1 MRMETMQDLLE
12 KVQEFAFHDF
22 NKEEAKKLFGWDVTD
37 FLVNSSKED
46 ETHILLI
53 FENNFMLFIKYF
65 LNLDPSQTDDTCE
78 FILGLKTDIT
88 SRIKYSINYGN
99 YIHGQ
104 GYIRFRVADTKNR
117 MVQMML
123 EEFYVPAIKNVYK
136 PIIERFKGFYGKDFF
151 GVEADS
157 NGGQIYYAP
166 IRTMSEHKG
175 ARLGEVIGRL
185 TELDLLLKD
194 PNIRQDLAKVDFQL
208 SLLPSMMG
216 SGI

>member
-1 MRMETMQDLLE
+1 METMQDLLE
-12 KVQEFAFHDF
+12 KVQEFTFHDF

-37 FLVNSSKED
+37 FLVNSSKDD

-53 FENNFMLFIKYF
+53 FDNNFMLFIKYF

-136 PIIERFKGFYGKDFF
+136 PIIARFKGFYGKDFF

-175 ARLGEVIGRL
+175 ARLGDVIGRL

-216 SGI
+216 SGL

>member
-37 FLVNSSKED
+37 FLVNNSKDD
-46 ETHILLI
+46 EAHILI
-53 FENNFMLFIKYF
+53 MFENKLVLFIKYF

-78 FILGLKTDIT
+78 FILALKTDIT

-216 SGI
+216 SGL

>member
-1 MRMETMQDLLE
+1 METMQDLLE
-12 KVQEFAFHDF
+12 KVQEFTFHDF

-37 FLVNSSKED
+37 FLVNSSKDD

-53 FENNFMLFIKYF
+53 FDNNFMLFIKYF

-123 EEFYVPAIKNVYK
+123 EEFYIPAIKNVYK

-175 ARLGEVIGRL
+175 ARLGDVIGRL

-216 SGI
+216 SGL

>member
-22 NKEEAKKLFGWDVTD
+22 NKDEAKKLFGWDVTD

-88 SRIKYSINYGN
+88 SRVKYSINYGN

-104 GYIRFRVADTKNR
+104 GYIRFRVADSKNR

-123 EEFYVPAIKNVYK
+123 DEFYVPAIKNVYK

-216 SGI
+216 SGL

>member
-22 NKEEAKKLFGWDVTD
+22 NKDEAKKLFGWDVTD

-88 SRIKYSINYGN
+88 SRVKYSINYGN

-216 SGI
+216 SGL

>member
-1 MRMETMQDLLE
+1 METMQDLLE

-37 FLVNSSKED
+37 FLVNSSKDD
-46 ETHILLI
+46 ETQILI
-53 FENNFMLFIKYF
+53 MFENKFMLFIKYF
-65 LNLDPSQTDDTCE
+65 LNLDPSETDDTCE
-78 FILGLKTDIT
+78 LILGLKTDLT

-123 EEFYVPAIKNVYK
+123 EEFFVPAIKNVYK
-136 PIIERFKGFYGKDFF
+136 PIIDKFKGFYGKDFF

-166 IRTMSEHKG
+166 IRNMSEHKG
-175 ARLGEVIGRL
+175 ARLGDVIGRL
-185 TELDLLLKD
+185 TELELLLKD
-194 PNIRQDLAKVDFQL
+194 PHIRQDLAKVDLQL
-208 SLLPSMMG
+208 SLLPSMMD
-216 SGI
+216 SGL

>member
-37 FLVNSSKED
+37 FLVNSSKDD
-46 ETHILLI
+46 ETQILI
-53 FENNFMLFIKYF
+53 MFENKFMLFIKYF
-65 LNLDPSQTDDTCE
+65 LNLDPSETDDTCE
-78 FILGLKTDIT
+78 LILGLKTDLT

-123 EEFYVPAIKNVYK
+123 EEFFVPAIKNVYK
-136 PIIERFKGFYGKDFF
+136 PIIDKFKGFYGKDFF

-166 IRTMSEHKG
+166 IRNMSEHKG
-175 ARLGEVIGRL
+175 ARLGDVIGRL
-185 TELDLLLKD
+185 TELELLLKD
-194 PNIRQDLAKVDFQL
+194 PHIRQDLAKVDLQL
-208 SLLPSMMG
+208 SLLPSMMD
-216 SGI
+216 SGL

>member
-1 MRMETMQDLLE
+1 METMQDLLE

-22 NKEEAKKLFGWDVTD
+22 GKEEAKKLFCWDVAEI
-37 FLVNSSKED
+37 LVNSSKED
-46 ETHILLI
+46 ENHILII
-53 FENNFMLFIKYF
+53 FNNNFMLFIRYF

-78 FILGLKTDIT
+78 FILSLKSDFT

-117 MVQMML
+117 MVQVML
-123 EEFYVPAIKNVYK
+123 EEFYIPAIKNVYK

-166 IRTMSEHKG
+166 IRNMSEHKG
-175 ARLGEVIGRL
+175 ARLGDVIGRL
-185 TELDLLLKD
+185 TELELLLKD
-194 PNIRQDLAKVDFQL
+194 PHIRQDLAKVDLQL

-216 SGI
+216 SGL

>member
-1 MRMETMQDLLE
+1 METMQDLLE
-12 KVQEFAFHDF
+12 KVQEFAVHDF
-22 NKEEAKKLFGWDVTD
+22 GKEEAKKLFCWDVAEI
-37 FLVNSSKED
+37 LVNSSKED
-46 ETHILLI
+46 ENHILII
-53 FENNFMLFIKYF
+53 FNNNFMLFIRYF

-78 FILGLKTDIT
+78 FILSLKSDFT

-117 MVQMML
+117 MVQVML
-123 EEFYVPAIKNVYK
+123 EEFYIPAIKNVYK

-166 IRTMSEHKG
+166 IRNMSEHKG
-175 ARLGEVIGRL
+175 ARLGDVIGRL
-185 TELDLLLKD
+185 TELELLLKD
-194 PNIRQDLAKVDFQL
+194 PHIRQDLAKVDLQL
-208 SLLPSMMG
+208 SLLPSMMD
-216 SGI
+216 SGL

>member
-1 MRMETMQDLLE
+1 METMQDLLE

-22 NKEEAKKLFGWDVTD
+22 GKEEAKKLFGWDVAEI
-37 FLVNSSKED
+37 LVNSSKED
-46 ETHILLI
+46 ENHILII
-53 FENNFMLFIKYF
+53 FNNNFMLFIRYF

-78 FILGLKTDIT
+78 FILSLKTDLT

-117 MVQMML
+117 MVQVML
-123 EEFYVPAIKNVYK
+123 EEFYIPAIKNVYK

-157 NGGQIYYAP
+157 NGGQIYYAS
-166 IRTMSEHKG
+166 IRSRSEHKG
-175 ARLGEVIGRL
+175 ARLGDVIGRL
-185 TELDLLLKD
+185 TELELLLKD
-194 PNIRQDLAKVDFQL
+194 PHIRQDLTKVDLQL
-208 SLLPSMMG
+208 SLLPSMMD
-216 SGI
+216 SGL

>member
-37 FLVNSSKED
+37 FLVNNSKDD
-46 ETHILLI
+46 EAHILI
-53 FENNFMLFIKYF
+53 MFENKLVLFIKYF

-78 FILGLKTDIT
+78 FILALKTDLT

-157 NGGQIYYAP
+157 NDGQIYYAP

-185 TELDLLLKD
+185 TELDLLMKD
-194 PNIRQDLAKVDFQL
+194 PHIRQDLAKVDFQL

>member
-37 FLVNSSKED
+37 FLVNSSKDD

-53 FENNFMLFIKYF
+53 FENNFMLFVKYF
-65 LNLDPSQTDDTCE
+65 LNLDPTQTDDTCE